1 MLAKLSVSDDL
12 TPQLS
17 KSEFFTQMNSLLE
30 EGVEYVGIINK
41 NGRIE
46 EAIYKNEMNMTKE
59 KKEMFS
65 MTHQLHNSMQ
75 SDFDEEFGSVNY
87 TITERENSRF
97 VSIPIS
103 KGILLVKLNKSMDP
117 FLFINKTAGILNFAK
132 LLETSNG
139 VIINEYL

>member
-1 MLAKLSVSDDL
+1 MLAKLSVSDDF

-17 KSEFFTQMNSLLE
+17 KSEFFKQMNTLLE

-46 EAIYKNEMNMTKE
+46 EAIYKSEMNMTKE

-65 MTHQLHNSMQ
+65 MIHQLHNSMQ
-75 SDFDEEFGSVNY
+75 SDFDEEFGTVNY

-97 VSIPIS
+97 VSIPIP

-117 FLFINKTAGILNFAK
+117 FLFINKTAGMNFAK
-132 LLETSNG
+132 LLDTSNG